1 MKKINIYYINTI
13 STYITVITVNLFITV
28 KILVSKFILY
38 NIMLYK
44 NNII

>member
-1 MKKINIYYINTI
+1 MKKIYYINTI